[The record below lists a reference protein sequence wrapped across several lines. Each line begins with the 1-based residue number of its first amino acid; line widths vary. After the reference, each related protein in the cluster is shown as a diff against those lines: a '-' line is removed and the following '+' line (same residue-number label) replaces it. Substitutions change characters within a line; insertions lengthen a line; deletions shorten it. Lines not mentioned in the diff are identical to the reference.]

1 MLITID
7 VTEEFEDWLNDQ
19 PTKYEAQIRKRLLAI
34 QENGHFGDCKS
45 LGDGLFELR
54 WNNGR
59 RIYFTRVGERRLLVL
74 LGGLKNEQE
83 KQIKKARNML
93 E

>member
-1 MLITID
+1 M
-7 VTEEFEDWLNDQ
+7 VGQSTE
-19 PTKYEAQIRKRLLAI
+19 KYEAQIRKRLLAI
-34 QENGHFGDCKS
+34 QESGYFGDCKS

-54 WNNGR
+54 GNNGR
-59 RIYFTRVGERRLLVL
+59 RIYFTRVGEKRLLML

-83 KQIKKARNML
+83 KQIKKARHML

>member
-7 VTEEFEDWLNDQ
+7 ITEEFEDWLNDQ
-19 PTKYEAQIRKRLLAI
+19 PAKYEAQIRKRLLAI

-59 RIYFTRVGERRLLVL
+59 RIYFTRVGERCLLML